1 MVILSY
7 LNIDFKSVWNVFKK
21 SVKSVQKNA
30 IREQGQHC
38 VGWDYLLWIRS
49 LFKKLPSGIGK
60 SGANSWD
67 VLHMSA
73 EKLLL

>member
-1 MVILSY
+1 MIILSH
-7 LNIDFKSVWNVFKK
+7 LEVGFKSVKK
-21 SVKSVQKNA
+21 VCEKRTKSA

-49 LFKKLPSGIGK
+49 LFKVLPSGIGK